1 MKKLLGNKK
10 EKALKKLRKD
20 IRSGFYAYLVLL
32 ALEQK
37 GELHGYALRKEL
49 ETTSNG
55 HLVPSE
61 GTLYDILKSL
71 KKYDLVEDFW
81 VQAGGRPRKS
91 YRLTSLGEEVLKEL
105 KSEVLEIIRIAGGVS
120 CE

>member
-1 MKKLLGNKK
+1 MKKLLGNKR

-49 ETTSNG
+49 ETTSNS

-61 GTLYDILKSL
+61 GTLYDVLKSL
-71 KKYDLVEDFW
+71 KKYGLVEDFW

-91 YRLTSLGEEVLKEL
+91 YRLTSLGKEVLKEL
-105 KSEVLEIIRIAGGVS
+105 KSEVLEIIRIVGGKP